1 MAPSPIPNSM
11 PPATP
16 LVDVCPHCKRRLC
29 VVQRVECDGHEFPV
43 LWYCTEHGA
52 VPPMRSAVCNDAA
65 YAPATDW
72 SAA

>member
-1 MAPSPIPNSM
+1 MTTYESFNPVL
-11 PPATP
+11 T
-16 LVDVCPHCKRRLC
+16 DVCPHCKRRLD
-29 VVQRVECDGHEFPV
+29 VVQRVECDGHAFPV
-43 LWYCTEHGA
+43 LWYCPEHGA